1 MQLLLCAISVASAAV
16 CPPAGFNTT
25 LTDFD
30 IKQYASA
37 KWFTQQQMPV
47 TYLPTNQNYCVYAE
61 YSVKDKQTL
70 LGYDVGVHNH
80 AEESS
85 GKVHQVDICAKIVD
99 GKAGKLEVS
108 PCFLPTAVAGPYWVL
123 SYNESEGYALVSGGP
138 PTKES
143 NDACK
148 TGSGVNGS
156 GLWIFTRK
164 QQRDEQL
171 LAKVRGIATDLGF
184 DVSVLNDVDQSKCG
198 AAVVV

>member
-1 MQLLLCAISVASAAV
+1 MQLHLCLVSAVSAA
-16 CPPAGFNTT
+16 CPPSGFDTT
-25 LTDFD
+25 VTGFD
-30 IKQYASA
+30 ITQYASA
-37 KWFTQQQMPV
+37 RWFTQQQMEV
-47 TYLPTNQNYCVYAE
+47 TYLPKDQNHCVYAD
-61 YSVKDKQTL
+61 YTVKDKKST